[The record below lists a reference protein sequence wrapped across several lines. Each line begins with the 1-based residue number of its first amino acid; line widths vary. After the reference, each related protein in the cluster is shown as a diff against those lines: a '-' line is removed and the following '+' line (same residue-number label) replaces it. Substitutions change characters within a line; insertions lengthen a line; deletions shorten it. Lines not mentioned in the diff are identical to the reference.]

1 MMYNMKD
8 IEFWLDY
15 MQDHYMNVE
24 HTWEWAF
31 FYAHDGAIHVRHGPL
46 WHDTGIYAQ
55 RRTIRGC
62 VWE

>member
-1 MMYNMKD
+1 MKCD
-8 IEFWLDY
+8 MTEYEFWLDY
-15 MQDHYMNVE
+15 MQDHYLEQE

-31 FYAHDGAIHVRHGPL
+31 LVGYDGEIVVRHGAL
-46 WHDTGIYAQ
+46 WHHTGIYAT